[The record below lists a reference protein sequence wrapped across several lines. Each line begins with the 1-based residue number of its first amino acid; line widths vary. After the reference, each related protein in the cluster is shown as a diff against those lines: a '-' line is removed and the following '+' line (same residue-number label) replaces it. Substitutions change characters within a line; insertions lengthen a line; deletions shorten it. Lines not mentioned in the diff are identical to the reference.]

1 METSC
6 LWWIVLCFSWVA
18 VFHFGKDGTT
28 AQEWNSKLRQNQ
40 GEEEGGP
47 DKEACG
53 RQNQQDLIMIRYRG
67 ISINQRKCTHT
78 IFSMLLYKNVH
89 ISSFL
94 VSFPPCE
101 SSYLYSSFLLPYT
114 VNLSAKTKYLLP
126 ICRPYA
132 CRCQLLKNVFFFHK
146 RAFMNVH
153 TKVASGI
160 RMARWSVGLSES
172 QRTRTFFWTVAYTA
186 GQKSTSRNLY
196 PRQQHSLPINI
207 IR

>member
-6 LWWIVLCFSWVA
+6 LWWIILCFSWVA

-40 GEEEGGP
+40 GEEEGGR

-67 ISINQRKCTHT
+67 ISINQSKCTHT

-94 VSFPPCE
+94 VSFPLCE

-114 VNLSAKTKYLLP
+114 VQRTVIYRQRLGIFCLFVDLMPA
-126 ICRPYA
+126 
-132 CRCQLLKNVFFFHK
+132 NVSCSKMSLFSIRGPSWMSTPRWHQ
-146 RAFMNVH
+146 
-153 TKVASGI
+153 ASG
-160 RMARWSVGLSES
+160 RHSGVWDPLSLKEQGLSSE
-172 QRTRTFFWTVAYTA
+172 R
-186 GQKSTSRNLY
+186 
-196 PRQQHSLPINI
+196 
-207 IR
+207 